1 MSEGPAYPRAT
12 PRRSLVMEDD
22 VWEALTELARIELG
36 HANASAM
43 LRHIA
48 AATVTQA
55 REDGVL
61 PRQRGRRR

>member
-12 PRRSLVMEDD
+12 PRRSLVMDND
-22 VWEALTELARIELG
+22 VWDALGELARIELG
-36 HANASAM
+36 QANASAM

-48 AATVTQA
+48 TATVAQA

-61 PRQRGRRR
+61 PKQRGRKR